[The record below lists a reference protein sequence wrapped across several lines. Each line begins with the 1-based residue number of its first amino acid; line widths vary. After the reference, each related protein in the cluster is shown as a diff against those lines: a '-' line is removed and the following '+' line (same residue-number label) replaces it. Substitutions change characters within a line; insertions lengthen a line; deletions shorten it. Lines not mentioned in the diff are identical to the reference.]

1 MEHDI
6 AAREV
11 EKTTKQAIEATGR
24 ALLKE
29 KREAAP
35 TSGILDIVDKI
46 MNNLFIIED
55 NKDQSPPKTHLLP
68 PYPHKGPKL
77 GSFPILQPR
86 IHKLSFPTFNG
97 NEDPLPWINYCEQFF
112 RG

>member
-29 KREAAP
+29 KREATP
-35 TSGILDIVDKI
+35 TSGILDIVDEI

-68 PYPHKGPKL
+68 PYPHKRTQTRFLPHPPTTYSQAVVSNL
-77 GSFPILQPR
+77 QRQRGS
-86 IHKLSFPTFNG
+86 TAM
-97 NEDPLPWINYCEQFF
+97 D
-112 RG
+112 